1 MVILLEFIK
10 YCSKLYFGYEHR
22 DEGFYF
28 IKTHILWFQP
38 FLVLLFF
45 STWYF
50 LLTAHKIN
58 ILTVIGS
65 IILFTLSS
73 FLAVTSTHFS
83 MKILGGIGTLKDMYK
98 FGLSIWLF
106 PTILNIIFYMITLLF
121 QSKLLSFILGILLAL
136 VGVYTILIAIVVYSK
151 LQNLST
157 EYTFLG
163 LFIPF
168 LIMSLIIYLIN
179 LAL

>member
-1 MVILLEFIK
+1 MVEFLEFVK
-10 YCSKLYFGYEHR
+10 YCTKLYFGYEHR
-22 DEGFYF
+22 DEGYNF

-45 STWYF
+45 SIWYF
-50 LLTAHKIN
+50 LLTTDN
-58 ILTVIGS
+58 LTILTFIGS
-65 IILFTLSS
+65 IVLFTLSS

-83 MKILGGIGTLKDMYK
+83 MKLLGGFGTLKDMYK

-121 QSKLLSFILGILLAL
+121 QNKLLSFILGIILAL
-136 VGVYTILIAIVVYSK
+136 IGVYTIFVEIIIDSK

-163 LFIPF
+163 MFIPF

-179 LAL
+179 LTL